1 MKKTETVTRTLEI
14 ALEEPGPFLRVLVP
28 NEGPPAVIV
37 NVKTSGPG
45 AVDCGSRLLLF
56 PNMAS
61 VLEAV
66 DALQAASH
74 FILERERA
82 QERQ

>member
-37 NVKTSGPG
+37 NVRTSGPG
-45 AVDCGSRLLLF
+45 AVDCGPRLLLF
-56 PNMAS
+56 PTAAS
-61 VLEAV
+61 VREAAE
-66 DALQAASH
+66 ALQVAAGY
-74 FILERERA
+74 FERGELL
-82 QERQ
+82 